1 MSLTDV
7 YEELTG
13 ELTVGKLLHAY
24 RTTNSLTIPQ
34 MEKKMGLT
42 KGELL
47 RVEGGRKKLTLKE
60 AIKYAHKL
68 REAEDFYA
76 EIWFREEARAA
87 GLDPDKFLK
96 VIE

>member
-1 MSLTDV
+1 MSLTDI

-34 MEKKMGLT
+34 MEKKLGVV

-47 RVEGGRKKLTLKE
+47 RLEGGRKKLTLKE
-60 AIKYAHKL
+60 ALKFAQKR

-76 EIWFREEARAA
+76 EIWFREEARAV
-87 GLDPDKFLK
+87 GLDPDKFFK